1 MSSLFG
7 ISLAIAFAVCAALGV
22 VAMMFGL
29 IPAPPTDADIVE
41 NRLRAYGGAE
51 PISLAE
57 LELAVP
63 FSQRVVM
70 PILHRVGRWMART
83 TPANVQEDIQ
93 RKLTLASR
101 PMGLSANDF
110 TAIRWVMTIV
120 LGLVGLAIGAATRN
134 TIATA
139 SGAALGTVLGL
150 YLPLLWLSGL
160 VRARRRELLS
170 ALPDAMDLLTVAV
183 EAGLGLE
190 AAMARVAEKYDN
202 PLAVEF
208 SRFLQEARLGRP
220 RLEALD
226 DMGRRCGVEDLHN
239 FVQAV
244 IQSEQMG
251 SSIVKILHLQSEEIR
266 RKRLTKA
273 QEKGAQASLKMLL
286 PMVGCIFPSI
296 WVILLGPAAVI
307 VSEAVTKR

>member
-1 MSSLFG
+1 
-7 ISLAIAFAVCAALGV
+7 
-22 VAMMFGL
+22 
-29 IPAPPTDADIVE
+29 
-41 NRLRAYGGAE
+41 
-51 PISLAE
+51 
-57 LELAVP
+57 
-63 FSQRVVM
+63 
-70 PILHRVGRWMART
+70 
-83 TPANVQEDIQ
+83 
-93 RKLTLASR
+93 
-101 PMGLSANDF
+101 
-110 TAIRWVMTIV
+110 
-120 LGLVGLAIGAATRN
+120 
-134 TIATA
+134 
-139 SGAALGTVLGL
+139 
-150 YLPLLWLSGL
+150 
-160 VRARRRELLS
+160 
-170 ALPDAMDLLTVAV
+170 MDLLTVAV

-251 SSIVKILHLQSEEIR
+251 SSIVKILHLQSDEIR